1 MWMTGLVTLVLMQE
15 RAMVPPQVMAPQV
28 IPPQSMVPP
37 QSMDCNPIKYYVV
50 LTMLMEPSLL
60 LVALTL
66 LQGYLQTQDH

>member
-15 RAMVPPQVMAPQV
+15 RAMVPRQV
-28 IPPQSMVPP
+28 IPPQSMFPP

-50 LTMLMEPSLL
+50 LTMLMVQSLL

>member
-15 RAMVPPQVMAPQV
+15 RAMVPPQV
-28 IPPQSMVPP
+28 IPP